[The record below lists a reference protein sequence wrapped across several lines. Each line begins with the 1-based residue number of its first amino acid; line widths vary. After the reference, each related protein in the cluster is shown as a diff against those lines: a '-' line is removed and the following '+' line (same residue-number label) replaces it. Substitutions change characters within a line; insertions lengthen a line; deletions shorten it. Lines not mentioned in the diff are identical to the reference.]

1 MTRKALVER
10 ELKRVKTVER
20 FANKRRVLKNILSD
34 ANTTPEE
41 KRAAR
46 AKLQKLP
53 RNASPVRLR
62 NRCAVTGRPKG
73 FYRKFGLGRNKLR
86 EQAMEGNIPGLHKAS
101 W

>member
-86 EQAMEGNIPGLHKAS
+86 EQTMEGNIPGLHKAS